1 METIE
6 MKIPSKK
13 MNDLIK
19 ELKSNPEKGALQLL
33 EIVEK
38 EIPLP
43 ESPLPEVSEPV
54 SAEVPTVEVT
64 VSAKVPSVEVTVSGE
79 VPSLSET
86 QSMCLPF
93 FSCLTKKV

>member
-1 METIE
+1 
-6 MKIPSKK
+6 
-13 MNDLIK
+13 LIK

-33 EIVEK
+33 EIIEK

-43 ESPLPEVSEPV
+43 ESPLPEVSEAV
-54 SAEVPTVEVT
+54 SVEVPTVEVPTVEVT
-64 VSAKVPSVEVTVSGE
+64 VSVE
-79 VPSLSET
+79 VPSLSES